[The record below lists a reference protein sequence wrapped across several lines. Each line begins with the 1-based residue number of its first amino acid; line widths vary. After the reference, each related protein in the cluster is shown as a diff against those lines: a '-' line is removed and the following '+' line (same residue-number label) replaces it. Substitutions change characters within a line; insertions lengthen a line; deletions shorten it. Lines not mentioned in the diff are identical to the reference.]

1 MALEKCLC
9 LFIIPRS
16 PLAKGANLA
25 YLLIMTFIAG
35 ARQQLDHLMTL
46 QQTTPLDNRG
56 ILTLTGVDVVEFL
69 QNLIT
74 NDMAGVTDN
83 HAIYAA
89 LLTAQGKFLHDFFV
103 LKWGDDILLDVAA
116 DRKDDLLRRLTMYK
130 LRADVSI
137 SDGAFDITARFG
149 ALPDQDAGTVT
160 LTGNSLEFIDP
171 RLPAMGTRILTPH
184 KNEPS
189 NQPSSESIGD
199 PTGNAQG
206 ETAATEVSYAAY
218 DAHRLALGIPE
229 GGADIIPEKNFLL
242 EANFEELNGVSFSK
256 GCYVGQELTARTKHR
271 AKIKKRLFQIRFDG
285 ELTPGQSITLDG
297 KEIAEVRSVQ
307 NGHGLALTR
316 LAPLQDGSPETTE
329 PAGIVFTK
337 PAYLKSV

>member
-1 MALEKCLC
+1 
-9 LFIIPRS
+9 
-16 PLAKGANLA
+16 
-25 YLLIMTFIAG
+25 MTS
-35 ARQQLDHLMTL
+35 QQITS
-46 QQTTPLDNRG
+46 LDNRA
-56 ILTLTGVDVVEFL
+56 ILSLTGADVVDFL

-74 NDMAGVTDN
+74 NDMADVTDSR
-83 HAIYAA
+83 AIYAG

-103 LKWGDDILLDVAA
+103 IKRGAAILLDVAA
-116 DRKDDLLRRLTMYK
+116 DRKDDLLRRLTLYK
-130 LRADVSI
+130 LRADVTI
-137 SDGAFDITARFG
+137 SDGGFDIYALFG
-149 ALPDQDAGTVT
+149 APPDAAAGTVT
-160 LTGNSLEFIDP
+160 ETGNGLSYVDP
-171 RLPAMGTRILTPH
+171 RLNAMGTRLLAPRGS
-184 KNEPS
+184 K
-189 NQPSSESIGD
+189 
-199 PTGNAQG
+199 PTGEAHS
-206 ETAATEVSYAAY
+206 ETAATNVSYAVY

-316 LAPLQDGSPETTE
+316 LAPLQDGLPETTE

-337 PAYLKSV
+337 PAYLKNI